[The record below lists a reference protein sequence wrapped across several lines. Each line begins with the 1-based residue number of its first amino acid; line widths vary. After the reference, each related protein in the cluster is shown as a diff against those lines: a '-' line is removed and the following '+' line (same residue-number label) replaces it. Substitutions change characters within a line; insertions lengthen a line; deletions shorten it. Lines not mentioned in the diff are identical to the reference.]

1 MQSIRKAFLVPC
13 LFALAVLAGQAVADE
28 ILPPE
33 KTGGV
38 DLGDPEVIR
47 KGSEILFTT
56 CGGYCHGSDA
66 GGFKGPPLRARPD
79 LEIKGLYAVINFG
92 RKRAGKI
99 MPAWKGTL
107 TDEQIWSVI
116 AAIVSLRTAEPSAVK
131 RESH

>member
-1 MQSIRKAFLVPC
+1 MHAIHRILAALCVVACAAF
-13 LFALAVLAGQAVADE
+13 AGLSLADE
-28 ILPPE
+28 IPPPD

-38 DLGDPEVIR
+38 DLKDPEVIKR
-47 KGSEILFTT
+47 GSEILFST

-66 GGFKGPPLRARPD
+66 GGFKGPGLRARPD
-79 LEIKGLYAVINFG
+79 LEIKGLYAVITFG

-116 AAIVSLRTAEPSAVK
+116 AAVVSLRTAEPSAVK
-131 RESH
+131 RDSH

>member
-1 MQSIRKAFLVPC
+1 MFRILALVIA
-13 LFALAVLAGQAVADE
+13 LFAVPSALADE
-28 ILPPE
+28 IPPPE
-33 KTGGV
+33 KTGGI
-38 DLGDPEVIR
+38 DLNDPDVIKR
-47 KGSEILFTT
+47 GSEILFST

-66 GGFKGPPLRARPD
+66 GGFKGPALRARPD
-79 LEIKGLYAVINFG
+79 LEVKGLYATINFG

-116 AAIVSLRTAEPSAVK
+116 AAVVSLRTAEPSAVK

>member
-1 MQSIRKAFLVPC
+1 MQTIFRKIVAALVTC
-13 LFALAVLAGQAVADE
+13 ALLTAVAVAEE
-28 ILPPE
+28 IPPPE

-38 DLGDPEVIR
+38 DLKDPEVIK

-66 GGFKGPPLRARPD
+66 GGFKGPALRARPD
-79 LEIKGLYAVINFG
+79 LEVRGLYATINFG

-116 AAIVSLRTAEPSAVK
+116 AAVVSLRDAEPSAVK
-131 RESH
+131 RDSH

>member
-1 MQSIRKAFLVPC
+1 MFRILALVIA
-13 LFALAVLAGQAVADE
+13 LFAVPPALADE
-28 ILPPE
+28 IPPPE
-33 KTGGV
+33 KTGGI
-38 DLGDPEVIR
+38 DLNDPDVIKR
-47 KGSEILFTT
+47 GSEILFST

-66 GGFKGPPLRARPD
+66 GGFKGPALRARPD
-79 LEIKGLYAVINFG
+79 LEVKGLYATINFG

-116 AAIVSLRTAEPSAVK
+116 AAVVSLRTAEPSAVK

>member
-1 MQSIRKAFLVPC
+1 MFRILALVIA
-13 LFALAVLAGQAVADE
+13 LFAVPSALADE
-28 ILPPE
+28 IPPPE
-33 KTGGV
+33 KTGGI
-38 DLGDPEVIR
+38 DLNDPDVIKR
-47 KGSEILFTT
+47 GSEILFST

-66 GGFKGPPLRARPD
+66 GGFKGPALRARPD
-79 LEIKGLYAVINFG
+79 LEVKGLYATINFG

-116 AAIVSLRTAEPSAVK
+116 AAVVSLQTAEPSAVK

>member
-1 MQSIRKAFLVPC
+1 MQTIFRKIVAALVTC
-13 LFALAVLAGQAVADE
+13 ALLTAVAFAEE
-28 ILPPE
+28 IPPPE

-38 DLGDPEVIR
+38 DLKDPEVIK

-66 GGFKGPPLRARPD
+66 GGFKGPALRARPD
-79 LEIKGLYAVINFG
+79 LEVRGLYATINFG

-116 AAIVSLRTAEPSAVK
+116 AAVVSLRDAEPSAVK
-131 RESH
+131 RDSH